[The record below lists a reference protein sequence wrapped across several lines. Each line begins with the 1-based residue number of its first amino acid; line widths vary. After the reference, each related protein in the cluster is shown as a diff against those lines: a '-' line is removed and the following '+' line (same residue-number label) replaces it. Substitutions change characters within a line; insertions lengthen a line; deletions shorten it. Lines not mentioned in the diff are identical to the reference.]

1 MYNIVKHMSL
11 TRMAAVDIEI
21 NVVRIAEKQY
31 LTGIP
36 GKKLIQTEDDVMQIL
51 ELCYENDTNR
61 VLLYAENFSDNF
73 FDLSSGEAGM
83 ILQKFSVYF
92 VKVAAVLLLD
102 EMPHSHK
109 FEEMAAEA
117 NSGNQF
123 RIFND
128 LQQAEQWLLKD
139 LP

>member
-1 MYNIVKHMSL
+1 M
-11 TRMAAVDIEI
+11 DI
-21 NVVRIAEKQY
+21 NVIRIAEKQY
-31 LTGIP
+31 IAGIP
-36 GKKLIQTEDDVMQIL
+36 GKKLIQTEADVTRIL

-61 VLLYAENFSDNF
+61 VLLFAENFSDHF

-92 VKVAAVLLLD
+92 VKVAAVLSLD
-102 EMPHSHK
+102 KLPHSHK
-109 FEEMAAEA
+109 FEEMATEA

-128 LQQAEQWLLKD
+128 LQQAEQWLLIE
-139 LP
+139 